1 MEELTSGASS
11 AGGAICLAMLS
22 SLLSPTILGLFWLE
36 EGKIMDW
43 AAKLRAWVK
52 GCLKAL
58 SGTSRLVLTG
68 LAKWK
73 GKFGGFGASE
83 FGEKMT
89 EDAINLFLLGS

>member
-1 MEELTSGASS
+1 MEELVTWVSS
-11 AGGAICLAMLS
+11 ACGAMCLAMLS
-22 SLLSPTILGLFWLE
+22 SLLSPTILGLFSLE

-43 AAKLRAWVK
+43 AAKLRVWVK

-58 SGTSRLVLTG
+58 SGASRFVLIGLV
-68 LAKWK
+68 KWK

-83 FGEKMT
+83 FGENMT